1 MNKCKYCENGVALVD
16 RDCLGLAIYYNPN
29 GNNAYVRGCDKQG
42 WDISETFRM
51 NYCPICGKKLAEDN
65 YSQTL
70 VVNKWLI
77 EMVVIATDK
86 TYPIAICDTEEK
98 AEEWIEEELKE
109 KIYNGTGY
117 LRKTK
122 VPYYI

>member
-1 MNKCKYCENGVALVD
+1 M
-16 RDCLGLAIYYNPN
+16 
-29 GNNAYVRGCDKQG
+29 
-42 WDISETFRM
+42 
-51 NYCPICGKKLAEDN
+51 
-65 YSQTL
+65 
-70 VVNKWLI
+70 NKWLV

-86 TYPIAICDTEEK
+86 TYPVVVCDTELK
-98 AEEWIEEELKE
+98 ADEWIEKELKE